1 MERSH
6 RELEFLSLPMAA
18 GLVCMQVL
26 GKLPDATAPGEMQ
39 QTLDYFAR
47 AIAALAPIYAAND
60 DPAQLPTEISALE
73 LMDGTFARGANVFK
87 TRSGAEYRNLLVKR
101 KDLDGAVEIL
111 RERVNW
117 AQ

>member
-6 RELEFLSLPMAA
+6 REPEFLSLPMAA

-60 DPAQLPTEISALE
+60 DPAQLPTEIPAIE
-73 LMDGTFARGANVFK
+73 LIEGAFYRGANVFK
-87 TRSGAEYRNLLVKR
+87 SRSGAEYRNLLVQR
-101 KDLDGAVEIL
+101 KDVDSAVEIL
-111 RERVNW
+111 RARVNW
-117 AQ
+117 SG